1 MPHSISRREP
11 GQSGLPVKVGS
22 VIEPGLARGAADV
35 APMGAWSCDLAT
47 EELSWSEGVF
57 DLFGF
62 ARNGRIDRREVL
74 SHYGEES
81 RDLLERLRAEA
92 IASCGIFSMDA
103 QIIRADGEERW
114 MRLTGTTRVSN
125 GRPVELYGTKQD
137 ITEDRAQ
144 WLKRQQPGGGI
155 DTLNSL
161 ASRLRFV
168 TEFLDCPTGSSPH
181 APLGALLLIDLDKYA
196 GINQSL
202 RLGATEGSLGI
213 FAQRLVSAFPDAA
226 MVTLIGHTKFAV
238 LLPKSRSKR
247 ALGNRVYNRLSR
259 VLAPVP
265 WRGQMIAIDASAGL
279 AFADHPWTFDSDAM
293 FAAANSALR
302 DAKPGDNDRLR
313 YATIMTGARRTA

>member
-1 MPHSISRREP
+1 MPHSISRSEP
-11 GQSGLPVKVGS
+11 DQSGLPNMMGS
-22 VIEPGLARGAADV
+22 ASDPGSCALDP

-47 EELSWSEGVF
+47 EELSWSDGVF

-62 ARNGRIDRREVL
+62 ARNGPIDRREVL
-74 SHYGEES
+74 THYGEES
-81 RDLLERLRAEA
+81 RDLLERLRSEA

-114 MRLTGTTRVSN
+114 MRLTGATRVAH

-137 ITEDRAQ
+137 ITEDRALQ
-144 WLKRQQPGGGI
+144 EQMRQTGGS
-155 DTLNSL
+155 DTLAGL
-161 ASRLRFV
+161 ASRSQFV
-168 TEFLDCPTGSSPH
+168 TEFLDCPIGRSPL

-196 GINQSL
+196 GINHSL

-238 LLPKSRSKR
+238 LLPRSRSKR
-247 ALGNRVYNRLSR
+247 ALGKRVYNRLSR

-265 WRGQMIAIDASAGL
+265 WRGQMIAIDASAGM
-279 AFADHPWTFDSDAM
+279 AFADHPWTFDADAM
-293 FAAANSALR
+293 FAAANSALCE
-302 DAKPGDNDRLR
+302 AKPGGNERLR
-313 YATIMTGARRTA
+313 YATVVTTGARRTA